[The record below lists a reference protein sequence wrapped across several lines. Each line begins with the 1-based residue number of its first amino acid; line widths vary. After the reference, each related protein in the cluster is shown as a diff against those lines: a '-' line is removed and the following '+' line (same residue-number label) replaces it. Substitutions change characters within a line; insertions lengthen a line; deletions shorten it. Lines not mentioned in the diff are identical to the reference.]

1 MRAMKKGLML
11 AMAFIV
17 LMLVMSASSFSYT
30 YKGRVVDAETKE
42 PIEGAVVVAHWNKEK
57 GYFIETVQ
65 YLKDVKETLTD
76 KNGEWKIKGP
86 KGHVSGD
93 PLYVIVSHIPFVYYT
108 LKPNFIVFKPGYCS
122 WPRGFGIAA
131 CGGLKPG
138 GRSKIIEGETIEL
151 PRLTAREDRLK
162 AKPGIVKGDNGAR
175 KQKTYIKLLN
185 EENRYLGL
193 GEYRYD
199 FLKEDNNK

>member
-57 GYFIETVQ
+57 GMFIET
-65 YLKDVKETLTD
+65 
-76 KNGEWKIKGP
+76 GP